1 MNYEPNDSNLNF
13 STSMTFW
20 KKCKLERNLGKGRIC
35 LSRTCNVCLCLCNL
49 SHSVFCLCPPGICSG
64 PYCGIF
70 GRAINQGKGKTLNR
84 NWKVFLFQSIEAS
97 WQPFLWFILIRKR
110 KSEKKQNK
118 KNTNKLLSS
127 GKLTIPMPLPVK
139 HAVLLLHCTDMT
151 DFYRFPIL
159 NSDSENSKHA
169 CKSSLKWW
177 FD

>member
-1 MNYEPNDSNLNF
+1 MQDKTVQCTRGKKPNSKLLMQKNNNEYEPNDSNLNF
-13 STSMTFW
+13 STSLTFW

-70 GRAINQGKGKTLNR
+70 GRAINQGKGKTLNG

-110 KSEKKQNK
+110 KSEKNK
-118 KNTNKLLSS
+118 TKKKHQQITKFWQIDNTHAFACQACSPFTTLYRHDWLL
-127 GKLTIPMPLPVK
+127 
-139 HAVLLLHCTDMT
+139 
-151 DFYRFPIL
+151 
-159 NSDSENSKHA
+159 
-169 CKSSLKWW
+169 
-177 FD
+177 